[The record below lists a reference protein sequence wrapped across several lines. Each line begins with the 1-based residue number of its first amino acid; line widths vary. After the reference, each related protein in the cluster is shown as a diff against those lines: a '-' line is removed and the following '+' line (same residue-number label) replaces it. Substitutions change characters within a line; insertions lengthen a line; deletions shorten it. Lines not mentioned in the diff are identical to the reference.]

1 MQRSLSW
8 GTFGCLAAWLSI
20 ACAGDVVLENTR
32 LRVSFDSKTG
42 GVSGVIN
49 KMAGQAVMVR
59 EEGFRVDAAEFSLTP
74 QNARLQS
81 LKKISPERLEAS
93 YAADARTVVCSYTL
107 GRGHHFF
114 EKTLMVRSTSPY
126 GWKNVVVSRMTRP
139 VVSTSSAMQRLSK
152 YE

>member
-20 ACAGDVVLENTR
+20 ACAGEVVLENTR

-93 YAADARTVVCSYTL
+93 YAADARTVVCS
-107 GRGHHFF
+107 
-114 EKTLMVRSTSPY
+114 
-126 GWKNVVVSRMTRP
+126 
-139 VVSTSSAMQRLSK
+139 
-152 YE
+152 